1 MSDASSV
8 NRASYDA
15 IAHDWDAVRTQL
27 SDAEVRLLDLLLADV
42 AAGAPVLDLGCG
54 TGRPIAEHLAARGLT
69 VTGVDQSPGM
79 LALARARLPHA
90 TWIEARLEDFVPD
103 GAFAAAIAWDSLFHV
118 PRVHH
123 ADIFGRVRAALRS
136 GGRFALTV
144 GGSDP
149 SVTGAAQPGFTDTM
163 FERPFFYDSH
173 PPDEATALL
182 VDAGFTIAHAE
193 FLNLPTAGRDKGRYA
208 IVAAAI

>member
-1 MSDASSV
+1 MSDASRV

-15 IAHDWDAVRTQL
+15 IAGDWDAVRTSL
-27 SDAEVRLLDLLLADV
+27 SGAEARLLDLLLADV
-42 AAGAPVLDLGCG
+42 APGAPVLDLGCG
-54 TGRPIAEHLAARGLT
+54 TGRPIAEHLAARGLL

-90 TWIEARLEDFVPD
+90 TWVEARLEDFVPT
-103 GAFAAAIAWDSLFHV
+103 GGFAAAIAWDSLFHV

-123 ADIFGRVRAALRS
+123 AVVFARVRAVLPR

-144 GGSDP
+144 GGS
-149 SVTGAAQPGFTDTM
+149 AQPPFTDTM

-173 PPDEATALL
+173 PPEEATALL

-193 FLNLPTAGRDKGRYA
+193 FLNLPTTGRDKGRYA
-208 IVAAAI
+208 IVAAVR